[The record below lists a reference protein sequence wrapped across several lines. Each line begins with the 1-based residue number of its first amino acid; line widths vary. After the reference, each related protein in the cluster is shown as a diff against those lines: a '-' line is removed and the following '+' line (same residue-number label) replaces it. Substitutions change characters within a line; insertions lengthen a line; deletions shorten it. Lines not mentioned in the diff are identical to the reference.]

1 MNVLDISKS
10 FAQYFNYKHE
20 IIRRRGILRCHAFQ
34 NIIVIHSKLLIST
47 TLHEHGTESQCD
59 GGEDNHGEECDCDHS
74 SIFLLVSNFVFS
86 HCKDRPYSRTLQV
99 FSTLFASDMATR
111 WPNRDNPCH
120 PIQTLSPRYQESS
133 KKSPF
138 HKKSLEKCVLGLDL
152 SVLST
157 AN

>member
-1 MNVLDISKS
+1 MSRLS
-10 FAQYFNYKHE
+10 
-20 IIRRRGILRCHAFQ
+20 
-34 NIIVIHSKLLIST
+34 NIFVIHSKLLIST
-47 TLHEHGTESQCD
+47 TLHEHGTESQSD
-59 GGEDNHGEECDCDHS
+59 GGEDNRGEECDCDHS

-120 PIQTLSPRYQESS
+120 PIQNLSPRYQESS

-138 HKKSLEKCVLGLDL
+138 HKKSLEKCMCFRKKSLEKCVLGLDFINCKL
-152 SVLST
+152 IKFIIDKVDFVDKIDFFSL
-157 AN
+157 